1 MKASRAGRVLLFLAL
16 LASTAFGAAL
26 VSRRSVAEM
35 TTAATRL
42 LVSLSGEQRQR
53 ATFPFES
60 EERVKWHFIP
70 NEMFPRNGVQLK
82 ELSAEQRS
90 LAHGLL
96 KSGLSQRGYMTA
108 TSIMD
113 LERVLKVLEIGGRF
127 ARDQDEYFIS
137 VFGTPI
143 AGGTWG
149 WRFEGHH
156 LSLHFTIVGGSVAVS
171 SPAFL
176 GSNPAEVRD
185 GPMKG
190 RRVLGAE
197 EDAARA
203 LLLALDAAQRAI
215 AVVSD
220 VTPNDVVTG
229 NKLGIEPLAP
239 VGIRASSLS
248 AAQQALLHNVLDA
261 YTSLMA
267 DDIAAQRLA
276 RVRQAG
282 LENITFAW
290 AGALERGK
298 PHYYRVQGPTFLI
311 EYDNTQNDGNH
322 VHSVW
327 RDFTGDFG
335 RDLLR
340 EHVREVP
347 H

>member
-1 MKASRAGRVLLFLAL
+1 MKALPVGRVFLFLAL
-16 LASTAFGAAL
+16 LVSTGFGTVL
-26 VSRRSVAEM
+26 VSHLSVAEM
-35 TTAATRL
+35 ATAATRL
-42 LVSLSGEQRQR
+42 LASLSAEQRQR
-53 ATFPFES
+53 ATFPFAS
-60 EERVKWHFIP
+60 DERVKWHFIP
-70 NEMFPRNGVQLK
+70 NEMFPRSGIQLK

-90 LAHGLL
+90 LAHSLL
-96 KSGLSQRGYMTA
+96 KTGLSQRGYMTA

-113 LERVLKVLEIGGRF
+113 LEKVLKVLESGGRF
-127 ARDQDEYFIS
+127 ARDHDEYFIS
-137 VFGTPI
+137 VFGPPV
-143 AGGTWG
+143 AGGTWA

-156 LSLHFTIVGGSVAVS
+156 LSLHFTIVSGSVVVS

-190 RRVLGAE
+190 LRVLGPK
-197 EDAARA
+197 EDAARE
-203 LLLALDAAQRAI
+203 LLVSLDATQRAI

-220 VTPNDVVTG
+220 VAPNDIVTG
-229 NKLGIEPLAP
+229 NKLRIEPLSP
-239 VGIRASSLS
+239 VGIRASALS
-248 AAQQALLHNVLDA
+248 AGQRALLENVLAA

-267 DDIAAQRLA
+267 ADIAAQRLT

-282 LENITFAW
+282 LEHITFAW
-290 AGALERGK
+290 AGAVERGK

-311 EYDNTQNDGNH
+311 EYDNTQNAGNH

>member
-1 MKASRAGRVLLFLAL
+1 MKASRACRVFLFLML
-16 LASTAFGAAL
+16 LASTTLGAAL
-26 VSRRSVAEM
+26 VSRRAVAEM
-35 TTAATRL
+35 TTAATRFL
-42 LVSLSGEQRQR
+42 ASLSGEQRQR
-53 ATFPFES
+53 VTFPFES
-60 EERVKWHFIP
+60 DERVIWHFIP

-113 LERVLKVLEIGGRF
+113 LERVLKVLESGGRF
-127 ARDQDEYFIS
+127 ARDHDEYCIS
-137 VFGTPI
+137 IFGTPV

-156 LSLHFTIVGGSVAVS
+156 LSLHFTIVSGSVAVS

-190 RRVLGAE
+190 LRVLGSK

-220 VTPNDVVTG
+220 VPPNDIVTG
-229 NKLGIEPLAP
+229 NKLPIEPLSP
-239 VGIRASSLS
+239 VGIHASALS
-248 AAQQALLHNVLDA
+248 AGQQALLQDVLDA

-282 LENITFAW
+282 LKNITFAW
-290 AGALERGK
+290 AGAIERGK
-298 PHYYRVQGPTFLI
+298 AHYYRVQGPTFLI

-327 RDFTGDFG
+327 RDFAGDFG

-340 EHVREVP
+340 EHIREVP

>member
-1 MKASRAGRVLLFLAL
+1 MKASRVGRVFLFLAL
-16 LASTAFGAAL
+16 LASTAFGTVL
-26 VSRRSVAEM
+26 VSHLSVVEM
-35 TTAATRL
+35 ATAATRL
-42 LVSLSGEQRQR
+42 LASLSAEQRQR

-60 EERVKWHFIP
+60 DERVKWHFIP
-70 NEMFPRNGVQLK
+70 NEMFPRSGIQLK

-90 LAHGLL
+90 LAHDLL
-96 KSGLSQRGYMTA
+96 KTGLSQRGYLTA

-113 LERVLKVLEIGGRF
+113 LEKVLKVLESGGRF
-127 ARDQDEYFIS
+127 ARDHHEYFIS
-137 VFGTPI
+137 IFGPPM

-176 GSNPAEVRD
+176 GSNPAEVPD

-190 RRVLGAE
+190 LRVLGSK
-197 EDAARA
+197 EDAARE
-203 LLLALDAAQRAI
+203 LLLALDATQRAI

-220 VTPNDVVTG
+220 VAPNDIVTG
-229 NKLGIEPLAP
+229 NKLRIEPLSP
-239 VGIRASSLS
+239 VGIRASALS
-248 AAQQALLHNVLDA
+248 AGQRSLLENVLVA

-267 DDIAAQRLA
+267 ADIAAQRLT

-282 LENITFAW
+282 LEHITFAW
-290 AGALERGK
+290 AGSFERGE

>member
-1 MKASRAGRVLLFLAL
+1 MKASRVGRVFLFLVL
-16 LASTAFGAAL
+16 LTSTALGAAL
-26 VSRRSVAEM
+26 VSRRAVAEM
-35 TTAATRL
+35 TMAATRL
-42 LVSLSGEQRQR
+42 LASLSGEQRQR

-70 NEMFPRNGVQLK
+70 NEMFPRNGIQLK
-82 ELSAEQRS
+82 ELSPEQRS
-90 LAHGLL
+90 LTHGLL
-96 KSGLSQRGYMTA
+96 KSGLSQRGYMTTTA
-108 TSIMD
+108 IMD
-113 LERVLKVLEIGGRF
+113 LERVLKVLESGGRF
-127 ARDQDEYFIS
+127 ARDHDEYFIS
-137 VFGTPI
+137 IFGTPV

-190 RRVLGAE
+190 LRVLGPK

-220 VTPNDVVTG
+220 VPPSDIVTG
-229 NKLGIEPLAP
+229 NKLPIEPLSP
-239 VGIRASSLS
+239 VGIRASALS
-248 AAQQALLHNVLDA
+248 AGQRALLQNVLDA

-267 DDIAAQRLA
+267 DDIAAQRLT

-290 AGALERGK
+290 AGAMERGK